1 MTPKSRLLAYVLAGA
16 LVVVSVASVAYAIG
30 VANRSNNVSP
40 AAQPTSIPTNPVVG
54 QGGNGQGGNGQGGF
68 GQGGFGQGGNGQ
80 GGNRGQVVPTASG
93 TITAV
98 GSSSVTIS
106 QQGGSTRTLTLTGS
120 TTYTMGGATVGQSAL
135 VVGARITARGT
146 VDSSGNFTATAV
158 TIQLSVVSGTVASK
172 TSSTI
177 VVTTAAGKTVT
188 VNVSSSTK
196 YSVRGVSSA
205 TLDSVAVGYTVQA
218 QGTLNA
224 DGSLTATDVQAAPN
238 GRNGPPGFGG
248 GRGFPGFGGG
258 QTSPMPS
265 ASPSGSNI

>member
-1 MTPKSRLLAYVLAGA
+1 MTQRSRWLAYVLAGA
-16 LVVVSVASVAYAIG
+16 LVLVSVAAVAYAMG
-30 VANRSNNVSP
+30 VANRGSNVAP
-40 AAQPTSIPTNPVVG
+40 AAQASSVPGN
-54 QGGNGQGGNGQGGF
+54 QGAGPGGF
-68 GQGGFGQGGNGQ
+68 GPGQFGRGGFGQ

-93 TITAV
+93 TVTAV
-98 GSSSVTIS
+98 ASNSVTIS

-120 TTYTMGGATVGQSAL
+120 TTYTLGGATASQSAL

-146 VDSSGNFTATAV
+146 ADSSGNFTATAV
-158 TIQLSVVSGTVASK
+158 TIQPSVVSGTVASK
-172 TSSTI
+172 TPSTI
-177 VVTTAAGKTVT
+177 VVTTTAGKTVT

-224 DGSLTATDVQAAPN
+224 DGSLTATVVQAAPN
-238 GRNGPPGFGG
+238 ARQRVPGFGG
-248 GRGFPGFGGG
+248 GRGG
-258 QTSPMPS
+258 QTPTPS

>member
-1 MTPKSRLLAYVLAGA
+1 MTQRSRWLAYALAGA
-16 LVVVSVASVAYAIG
+16 LVLVSVAAVAYAVG
-30 VANRSNNVSP
+30 VANRSSNVAP
-40 AAQPTSIPTNPVVG
+40 AAQSTSSPGN
-54 QGGNGQGGNGQGGF
+54 QGAGPGGF
-68 GQGGFGQGGNGQ
+68 GRGGFGPN
-80 GGNRGQVVPTASG
+80 GNRGPVVPTVSG
-93 TITAV
+93 SVTAL

-106 QQGGSTRTLTLTGS
+106 QTRGSTRTLTLTGS
-120 TTYTMGGATVGQSAL
+120 TTYTLGGATASQSAL
-135 VVGARITARGT
+135 VVGAQITARGT

-158 TIQLSVVSGTVASK
+158 TIQPSAVSGTVASK

-205 TLDSVAVGYTVQA
+205 TLDSVAVGYTIQA

-224 DGSLTATDVQAAPN
+224 DGSLTATVVQAAPN
-238 GRNGPPGFGG
+238 VRSGFPGSGGGR

-258 QTSPMPS
+258 QTPTPS
-265 ASPSGSNI
+265 ASPSAPNV

>member
-1 MTPKSRLLAYVLAGA
+1 
-16 LVVVSVASVAYAIG
+16 
-30 VANRSNNVSP
+30 
-40 AAQPTSIPTNPVVG
+40 
-54 QGGNGQGGNGQGGF
+54 
-68 GQGGFGQGGNGQ
+68 
-80 GGNRGQVVPTASG
+80 
-93 TITAV
+93 
-98 GSSSVTIS
+98 VTIS
-106 QQGGSTRTLTLTGS
+106 QQGGSPRTLTLTGS
-120 TTYTMGGATVGQSAL
+120 TTYTMGGATVGQRAL

-158 TIQLSVVSGTVASK
+158 TIQLSEVSGTVASK

-224 DGSLTATDVQAAPN
+224 DGSLTATVVQAAPN
-238 GRNGPPGFGG
+238 TRQRVPGFGG
-248 GRGFPGFGGG
+248 GRGG

-265 ASPSGSNI
+265 ASPSGSNL